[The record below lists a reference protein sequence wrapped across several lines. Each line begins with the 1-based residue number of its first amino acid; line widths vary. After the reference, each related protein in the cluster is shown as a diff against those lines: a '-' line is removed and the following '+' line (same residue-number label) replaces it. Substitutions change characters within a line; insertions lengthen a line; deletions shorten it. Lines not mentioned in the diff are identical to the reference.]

1 MSEKFSVEDILN
13 EVKNMKGD
21 KYVLGQDYS
30 TKEHSAKEKNYES
43 ETIPFDIN
51 KSEKKKNNDA
61 FKAGYGKESF
71 LPEDIDK
78 NDETSEDMPDI
89 SKMSAKELFGQIAV
103 KAENDNDSGIIGG
116 FTVKSDLISD
126 DKKSASAVSEKP
138 VKKAE
143 TFAENFDK
151 TMVLDSEEVKF
162 SAEKK
167 QREESAENTVQTDT
181 QKAAQTSESADSKS
195 EDAPKDGDVLGNIPK
210 KRIHT
215 PEHLLSAEEIKSG
228 FENEKFSFR
237 FNERV
242 KDLTK
247 SRKKESA
254 KDKFADFMNPAEQK
268 EEKEQPSAQKF
279 SEDIPKEFPEEIPEE
294 NSEQNLNSKVETDAL
309 AEELFNFL
317 SEKYTENEKE
327 KEQPDILNNEIE
339 IKEEEKSDTV
349 EEIPD
354 EPLTFEKQNPE
365 NDISSTGNNRFARK
379 TSRRIFERSFDYSED
394 ESQEQ
399 EVIDDYTSIEDEEAV
414 RYDLDISLKKV
425 SKRLLLT
432 VIIFIF
438 GFAVTVLPSAGFD
451 FLKFI
456 SPNDNLTGFMIANA
470 VVLVATLLVNISS
483 FVRGIGSLVTLKPD
497 ADSPFSIAGIFVTAQ
512 CVLAFIPEFS
522 ATAGALPFY
531 TAALTFAYILSL
543 MGKKSM
549 VMRIRSNFRLVATTS
564 VKKSAFTADERMC
577 EMLEN
582 DDFIGTPCVAT
593 AKSVL
598 NLHNFLR
605 NSYSE
610 DPSDNVSKIFAPISL
625 IASAVTLIFT
635 YFISKDIVSSLYYA
649 TAVAV
654 VSAPVSVILAVNSPL
669 KKVAMQF
676 RQKDGL
682 IAGYE
687 SVNEFC
693 DVDCVAIDAEEL
705 FPAGSVELTNLRA
718 LGDISIEDVILKSA
732 ALTIGAGGPLAD
744 VFDKIIDGRRKM
756 LPEISDIVYEDGL
769 GLTGKVDGK
778 IVRVGN
784 RRFIDSYGIYGLSD
798 SDIEDKA
805 KQNGVFIIYTAVE
818 DEVCGMFALKYKS
831 IDPDIEDAVYN
842 LVSNGISIA
851 IKSNDPNITPEL
863 IEKVFEVPKE
873 YVLIMQAHSAEH
885 YDEVTAPCK
894 NGDSLLA
901 YGGRVAVF
909 SNLIIA
915 CKKLKT
921 KISAAVLIQTVL
933 TILGFGVCMFTAVS
947 SKGFE
952 NISALN
958 IIIYQFLVAVISVF
972 VPSLIKRIK

>member
-279 SEDIPKEFPEEIPEE
+279 PEEIPEE

-317 SEKYTENEKE
+317 SEK
-327 KEQPDILNNEIE
+327 
-339 IKEEEKSDTV
+339 
-349 EEIPD
+349 IP
-354 EPLTFEKQNPE
+354 
-365 NDISSTGNNRFARK
+365 
-379 TSRRIFERSFDYSED
+379 
-394 ESQEQ
+394 
-399 EVIDDYTSIEDEEAV
+399 
-414 RYDLDISLKKV
+414 
-425 SKRLLLT
+425 
-432 VIIFIF
+432 
-438 GFAVTVLPSAGFD
+438 
-451 FLKFI
+451 
-456 SPNDNLTGFMIANA
+456 
-470 VVLVATLLVNISS
+470 
-483 FVRGIGSLVTLKPD
+483 
-497 ADSPFSIAGIFVTAQ
+497 
-512 CVLAFIPEFS
+512 
-522 ATAGALPFY
+522 
-531 TAALTFAYILSL
+531 
-543 MGKKSM
+543 
-549 VMRIRSNFRLVATTS
+549 
-564 VKKSAFTADERMC
+564 
-577 EMLEN
+577 
-582 DDFIGTPCVAT
+582 
-593 AKSVL
+593 
-598 NLHNFLR
+598 
-605 NSYSE
+605 
-610 DPSDNVSKIFAPISL
+610 
-625 IASAVTLIFT
+625 
-635 YFISKDIVSSLYYA
+635 
-649 TAVAV
+649 
-654 VSAPVSVILAVNSPL
+654 
-669 KKVAMQF
+669 
-676 RQKDGL
+676 
-682 IAGYE
+682 
-687 SVNEFC
+687 
-693 DVDCVAIDAEEL
+693 
-705 FPAGSVELTNLRA
+705 
-718 LGDISIEDVILKSA
+718 
-732 ALTIGAGGPLAD
+732 
-744 VFDKIIDGRRKM
+744 
-756 LPEISDIVYEDGL
+756 
-769 GLTGKVDGK
+769 
-778 IVRVGN
+778 
-784 RRFIDSYGIYGLSD
+784 
-798 SDIEDKA
+798 
-805 KQNGVFIIYTAVE
+805 
-818 DEVCGMFALKYKS
+818 
-831 IDPDIEDAVYN
+831 
-842 LVSNGISIA
+842 
-851 IKSNDPNITPEL
+851 
-863 IEKVFEVPKE
+863 
-873 YVLIMQAHSAEH
+873 
-885 YDEVTAPCK
+885 
-894 NGDSLLA
+894 
-901 YGGRVAVF
+901 
-909 SNLIIA
+909 
-915 CKKLKT
+915 
-921 KISAAVLIQTVL
+921 
-933 TILGFGVCMFTAVS
+933 
-947 SKGFE
+947 
-952 NISALN
+952 
-958 IIIYQFLVAVISVF
+958 
-972 VPSLIKRIK
+972 

>member
-21 KYVLGQDYS
+21 KYVLG
-30 TKEHSAKEKNYES
+30 KEHIDEEKNTATISFDIQDSAKEKNNDNDFNPEPIRES
-43 ETIPFDIN
+43 V
-51 KSEKKKNNDA
+51 
-61 FKAGYGKESF
+61 
-71 LPEDIDK
+71 LPDNIDK
-78 NDETSEDMPDI
+78 NDETLQDMPDV
-89 SKMSAKELFGQIAV
+89 SKMTAKELFRQIAV
-103 KAENDNDSGIIGG
+103 KAENDDEPEIVGG
-116 FTVKSDLISD
+116 FTVKTDLISPD
-126 DKKSASAVSEKP
+126 EKADSN
-138 VKKAE
+138 AE
-143 TFAENFDK
+143 KDNKLNKMFENFAENFEK
-151 TMVLDSEEVKF
+151 TIVFDSNEVKA
-162 SAEKK
+162 SVEKK
-167 QREESAENTVQTDT
+167 QQEDDFNKPTEKTEPMAE
-181 QKAAQTSESADSKS
+181 KS
-195 EDAPKDGDVLGNIPK
+195 EDNTQNDDILSAVPKRRV
-210 KRIHT
+210 HT

-228 FENEKFSFR
+228 FENEKPSFR
-237 FNERV
+237 FSERV

-247 SRKKESA
+247 SRKKEEPA
-254 KDKFADFMNPAEQK
+254 KDKFADFMKPAEQK
-268 EEKEQPSAQKF
+268 EENAEEVAEK
-279 SEDIPKEFPEEIPEE
+279 IPEEIPEE
-294 NSEQNLNSKVETDAL
+294 IPEQNLMSKVETDAS
-309 AEELFNFL
+309 ADELFEIL
-317 SEKYTENEKE
+317 SEKYTESEKE
-327 KEQPDILNNEIE
+327 KQQPDILNNEVE
-339 IKEEEKSDTV
+339 THEEKKSDEV
-349 EEIPD
+349 LEISD
-354 EPLTFEKQNPE
+354 NEPLTFEKETPDFSE
-365 NDISSTGNNRFARK
+365 NEIKNTSDNRFSRK
-379 TSRRIFERSFDYSED
+379 TSRRIFERSFDYSD
-394 ESQEQ
+394 DVSPEQ

-414 RYDLDISLKKV
+414 RYDLDLSLKKV

-432 VIIFIF
+432 AFIFIL
-438 GFAVTVLPSAGFD
+438 GFVVTVLPSVGFD

-470 VVLVATLLVNISS
+470 AVLGATLLVNISS
-483 FVRGIGSLVTLKPD
+483 FLRGIGSLVTLKPD
-497 ADSPFSIAGIFVTAQ
+497 ADSPLSIAGIFVTAQ
-512 CVLAFIPEFS
+512 CVLAFVPEFS
-522 ATAGALPFY
+522 ATAGTLPFY
-531 TAALTFAYILSL
+531 TAALIFAYVLNL

-549 VMRIRSNFRLVATTS
+549 VMRIRSNFRLVATTA
-564 VKKSAFTADERMC
+564 VKQSCFATDERMC

-582 DDFIGTPCVAT
+582 DDFIGTPYVAA

-598 NLHNFLR
+598 NLHNFLK
-605 NSYSE
+605 NSYCE
-610 DPSDNVSKIFAPISL
+610 DPSDNVSRIFAPISL
-625 IASAVTLIFT
+625 IASAATLIFT

-654 VSAPVSVILAVNSPL
+654 VAAPASVILSINSPL

-693 DVDCVAIDAEEL
+693 DVDCVALDAEEL
-705 FPAGSVELTNLRA
+705 FPAGSVELTSLRA
-718 LGDISIEDVILKSA
+718 LGDVSIEDVILKSA

-798 SDIEDKA
+798 SEIEDKA

-851 IKSNDPNITPEL
+851 VKSNDPNITPEL
-863 IEKVFEVPKE
+863 IEKVFEIPKE
-873 YVLIMQAHSAEH
+873 YVVVMQSNSAEY
-885 YDEVTAPCK
+885 YDEITRPSK
-894 NGDSLLA
+894 NGDSLIA
-901 YGGRVAVF
+901 FGGSSTVF

-915 CKKLKT
+915 CKKLKS

-972 VPSLIKRIK
+972 IPSIIKRIK